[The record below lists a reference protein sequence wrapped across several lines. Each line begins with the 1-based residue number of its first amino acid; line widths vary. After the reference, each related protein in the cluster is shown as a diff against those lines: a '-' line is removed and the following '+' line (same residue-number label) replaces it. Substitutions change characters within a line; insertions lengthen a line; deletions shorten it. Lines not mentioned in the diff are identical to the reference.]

1 MASSME
7 GTRVELIQEC
17 SFTAMLKPPLAIG
30 AGPIGTRMYYEV
42 IGGEVTGE
50 RLRGKVVGG
59 GEWALIGPD
68 GFLRV
73 DVRLQVETHDAAF
86 LYVQYVGLL
95 ELNAAVMSAIETAGG
110 TDFDD
115 QYFYTNP
122 RFETGDPRYAW
133 VNTTFFVGE
142 GRAVPGLGVE
152 YRVWRP
158 A

>member
-1 MASSME
+1 MK
-7 GTRVELIQEC
+7 LIQEC
-17 SFTAMLKPPLAIG
+17 SFTAMLKQPLPIG
-30 AGPIGTRMYYEV
+30 AGPIGTRMYYEI
-42 IGGEVTGE
+42 IGGEVTGD
-50 RLRGKVVGG
+50 RLRGTVVGG

-73 DVRLQVETHDAAF
+73 DVRAQVETHDGAF
-86 LYVQYVGLL
+86 LYLQYVGLL
-95 ELNAAVMSAIETAGG
+95 EMNEAVMNAIATESG

-115 QYFYTNP
+115 QAFYTNP

-142 GRAVPGLGVE
+142 GRAIPGLGVE

>member
-1 MASSME
+1 M
-7 GTRVELIQEC
+7 ELIQEC

-42 IGGEVTGE
+42 IDGEVIGE

-73 DVRLQVETHDAAF
+73 DVRVQIETHDAAF
-86 LYVQYVGLL
+86 LYAQYVGLL
-95 ELNAAVMSAIETAGG
+95 ELNTPVMTATETAAG

-142 GRAVPGLGVE
+142 GRLIPGPDVE

>member
-1 MASSME
+1 MQ
-7 GTRVELIQEC
+7 LIQEC
-17 SFTAMLKPPLAIG
+17 SFTANLKPPLPIG

-42 IGGEVTGE
+42 ASGEVVGE
-50 RLRGKVVGG
+50 RLRGRVLGG

-73 DVRLQVETHDAAF
+73 DVRVQVETHDGAHI
-86 LYVQYVGLL
+86 YIQYLGLL
-95 ELNAAVMSAIETAGG
+95 ELNEAVQRAIETGGG
-110 TDFDD
+110 TGYGD

-122 RFETGDPRYAW
+122 RMESGDARYAW
-133 VNTTFFVGE
+133 VNTTFFIGE
-142 GRAVPGLGVE
+142 GRICPGLGVE